1 MRRRVIGRGLSGR
14 LLLLTIAFV
23 LIGEVLIYIPS
34 MARFYEV
41 FLEERIANAHLATIA
56 LDMEGAA
63 KLPPKVKARLLED
76 AGVVAITLYRPNANA
91 ELMLGEWR
99 PTDLTVDLRVTSR
112 PGMIGDA
119 LATLAAHGGR
129 TLKVIGDAPPP
140 SHATVEIILPE
151 RGLWEAMV
159 DYSVRILGLSIVLSL
174 IVASLVF
181 LFLRLMIVRPLGRIT
196 AAMAAFRQR
205 PEDETLDGVEPARA
219 DEIGVVERELARMQT
234 ALRAALLEKTRLA
247 GLGAAVG
254 RMSHDLR
261 NLLSTAVL
269 VSDRLE
275 ASPDP
280 EVRSAASRLIA
291 TLDHAIDLCAQTLDY
306 ARSRPPAPAPRRVG
320 LLELVEQVRGL
331 LAERPEPVRWRV
343 AVDPGLE
350 LLADPDQLSR
360 VLLNLARNAYEAMGE
375 QGGELRLAARAGAG
389 GLGVTIADTGPGIPE
404 RLRPHLFEPF
414 AGSTKPGG
422 SGLGLAICRELMRA
436 QGGDIELL
444 ETSPKGTT
452 FRLHLPA
459 RAVLRVAGPRG
470 RAVAMKPLVIL
481 LFLVAAACSWQG
493 PSLAGYPG
501 LQWQVMSYYN
511 THAVEQNAACPI
523 PQMDAV
529 QAKVVD
535 ENPTQVVMNV
545 RYHWFDDSQSSDN
558 DLFPGGGS
566 GALGYCNDWGER
578 TFTFTKTSQ
587 GGLQVV
593 SMTGPQRE
601 RPLPSPVR

>member
-389 GLGVTIADTGPGIPE
+389 GLGITIADTGPGIPE

-414 AGSTKPGG
+414 AGSTQPRGR
-422 SGLGLAICRELMRA
+422 GLGLRRPGAPAAPPLRA
-436 QGGDIELL
+436 VR
-444 ETSPKGTT
+444 
-452 FRLHLPA
+452 RLDQARRQRPRPRHLPRVDA
-459 RAVLRVAGPRG
+459 RPRG
-470 RAVAMKPLVIL
+470 RYR
-481 LFLVAAACSWQG
+481 AA
-493 PSLAGYPG
+493 
-501 LQWQVMSYYN
+501 
-511 THAVEQNAACPI
+511 
-523 PQMDAV
+523 
-529 QAKVVD
+529 
-535 ENPTQVVMNV
+535 
-545 RYHWFDDSQSSDN
+545 
-558 DLFPGGGS
+558 
-566 GALGYCNDWGER
+566 
-578 TFTFTKTSQ
+578 
-587 GGLQVV
+587 
-593 SMTGPQRE
+593 
-601 RPLPSPVR
+601 